1 MPAVSFQK
9 MSVCWNVKRWY
20 VPELCIGP
28 LRVNM
33 LPTTKLIARSLN
45 DRNAADHI
53 IRDRFPI
60 KVHLDQL
67 AILPRMFPDL
77 VM

>member
-9 MSVCWNVKRWY
+9 VSVCWNVKRWY
-20 VPELCIGP
+20 VPELCINP

-33 LPTTKLIARSLN
+33 LPTTKLIAKSLN
-45 DRNAADHI
+45 DRNAADHT

-60 KVHLDQL
+60 KVLLDQV
-67 AILPRMFPDL
+67 ATLPCKFPDL
-77 VM
+77 IM